1 MALLT
6 RLSLINRLVVALLS
20 LAIIAFGVIATMS
33 LKQELLPS
41 ITAPQ
46 AVVIVQYPGA
56 SPDIVADEAAAPL
69 EQAVRNVS
77 GVTQVDSVSST
88 NSSQITVMWEYG
100 LDDDKV
106 LGEINSAVSATKS
119 TLPEQVTTEVFAG
132 STDDI
137 PVIQLAV
144 ASDLALDKFGPLV
157 DDVAVSALKGL
168 PGVRDVTLSGQDTK
182 ELAVTLDQRKLD
194 DHELTAQQ
202 VSQTIEAQLSSLPA
216 GTTYKGGT
224 ELSVEVGAAPGSV
237 DAVKKLAIATTDGP
251 VRLSEIAE
259 VKLQSVARSSIAR
272 AEGRPSLGLAVM
284 KTPDADTVRVS
295 HAVQAAL
302 PGLQTELGNNASFS
316 TVFDQAPM
324 IEQSLHDLA
333 VEGGLGLVF
342 AIIVILLFLLSA
354 RSTLITAISIPL
366 SLLIAMIGLWI
377 GQYSLNLFTLA
388 ALTVA
393 VGRVVDDS
401 IVVVEN
407 IKRHSLGLSERRLSI
422 DQVVDSVKEVAGAVT
437 ASTLTTIA
445 VFLPVAFVTGSTGEL
460 FRPFAITVAIALA
473 ASLLVS
479 LTIVPLLAF
488 WFFRGRKVRAGK
500 SGAGAAPARAEHD
513 PERVTALQKG
523 YLPVLNWTL
532 RHPVITLIISFVIFI
547 GTLGAST
554 LLKTDFLG
562 SLGDDRALQINQEL
576 PSGTR
581 LETTAKSAAKIEKV
595 LADDPDVKSYQS
607 TIGQPGEANVATYS
621 ITLSDEA
628 DAGAATDRIRTQ
640 LAAIPDAGEVR
651 LTSATAAYT
660 SNDVTVTLTGDDQ
673 KQLDAAAAAVQA
685 AVAGVPG
692 LSDVRTDLSEQR
704 PVLRVQ
710 IDQEKAADYGF
721 TQAEIGAAVAGAL
734 RGTPIGEVTL
744 DGETHDL
751 VLRTFKGTPGPE
763 DLAKLKLP
771 VSQLQQQ
778 KAQEKAQDEL
788 EKKSDALEKRQEDLQ
803 ERQKDLQQ
811 TQEDQSDDAKREA
824 EEESDQQRRDL
835 EESRDEA
842 EESLADLRDQLREL
856 RNSPEPPPPAPPS
869 PGQPPGPGSAPVT
882 QEQLAWQKQ
891 MEQRAQAIA
900 QLESAVAQAKQAL
913 EQIDDQLEAMNEQ
926 QEKSDEQT
934 QDQQELADE
943 QERISDL
950 QEELADDQKKL
961 AEEQQDLADLKAGA
975 ITVGSLA
982 KVVEQK
988 TPITV
993 KHVDGQRAV
1002 TITATPT
1009 GSDLGAVSAALMTAV
1024 NGVELPPGIAQEQ
1037 GGASAEQQEAFVQ
1050 LGLAMLLAIVLVFI
1064 IMVATFRSLL
1074 QPLILLVS
1082 IPFAATG
1089 ALVGLLATNTALG
1102 VPAMVGL
1109 LMLIGIVVTNAIV
1122 LIDLINHYR
1131 ERGAEPRAAIV
1142 DGARLRLRPII
1153 MTAAATICAL
1163 TPMAFGLTGGGVFI
1177 SRPLAVV
1184 VIGGLV
1190 SSTLLTLLLVPV
1202 LYSLVSKIGYKPP
1215 AQPAAEQPAGPPE
1228 GGPDQGQAQAPD
1240 QQSPPEQQAPPAQDR
1255 QGQAQQGTPDRP
1267 ADERDTV
1274 FPFDDEPRRDGPNAH

>member
-20 LAIIAFGVIATMS
+20 LAIIVFGVIATFS

-46 AVVIVQYPGA
+46 AVVIVQFPGA
-56 SPDIVADEAAAPL
+56 APDIVADEATAPI

-77 GVTQVDSVSST
+77 GVTSVDSLSST
-88 NSSQITVMWEYG
+88 NSAQITVMWEYG
-100 LDDDKV
+100 QDDDKV
-106 LGEINSAVSATKS
+106 LGEINSAVSAAKS
-119 TLPEQVTTEVFAG
+119 GLPDDVETEVFAG

-137 PVIQLAV
+137 PVVQLAV
-144 ASDLALDKFGPLV
+144 SSDLELDKFGPLV
-157 DDVAVSALKGL
+157 DDIAVNALSGL

-182 ELAVTLDQRKLD
+182 QVTVTLKQDRLD

-202 VSQTIEAQLSSLPA
+202 VNQAIQSQLSSMPA
-216 GTTYKGGT
+216 GTTFDGNE
-224 ELSVEVGAAPGSV
+224 ELSVEVGSAPGSV
-237 DAVKKLAIATTDGP
+237 DAIKKLPIATSESP
-251 VRLSEIAE
+251 VPLSELAD
-259 VKLQSVARSSIAR
+259 VKLESISRSSISR
-272 AEGRPSLGLAVM
+272 ADGRPSLGLAVM
-284 KTPDADTVRVS
+284 KTPDADTVKIS
-295 HAVQAAL
+295 HAVQSAL
-302 PGLQTELGNNASFS
+302 PGLQDELGNNAAFS

-333 VEGGLGLVF
+333 VEGGLGLIF

-377 GQYSLNLFTLA
+377 GEYSLNLFTLA

-407 IKRHSLGLSERRLSI
+407 IKRHSLGSTARRLTI
-422 DQVVDSVKEVAGAVT
+422 DQVVTSVKEVAGAVT
-437 ASTLTTIA
+437 ASTLTTVA
-445 VFLPVAFVTGSTGEL
+445 VFLPVAFVSGSTGEL
-460 FRPFAITVAIALA
+460 FRPFSITVAIALV

-479 LTIVPLLAF
+479 LTIVPLLAY
-488 WFFRGRKVRAGK
+488 WFFRGRKPK
-500 SGAGAAPARAEHD
+500 AGAPAKAAEED
-513 PERVTALQKG
+513 PERETRLQRG
-523 YLPVLNWTL
+523 YLPVLRWTL
-532 RHPVITLIISFVIFI
+532 RHPVITLAISLVIFI

-581 LETTAKSAAKIEKV
+581 LDATAEAASKIEKV
-595 LADDPDVKSYQS
+595 LGDDPDVKSYQS
-607 TIGQPGEANVATYS
+607 TIGQAGEPNVVTYS
-621 ITLSDEA
+621 VTLGDQA
-628 DAGAATDRIRTQ
+628 DAGAATDRLRAAVSEVPDSGEIR
-640 LAAIPDAGEVR
+640 V
-651 LTSATAAYT
+651 TSATAAYT
-660 SNDVTVTLTGDDQ
+660 SNDVTVTVTGDDQ
-673 KQLDAAAAAVQA
+673 KALATATEKVQQ
-685 AVAGVPG
+685 AVAAVPG

-704 PVLRVQ
+704 PVLRVKV
-710 IDQEKAADYGF
+710 DLTKAADYGF
-721 TQAEIGAAVAGAL
+721 TQTEIGTAVAAAL
-734 RGTPIGEVTL
+734 RGTPVGEITV
-744 DGETHDL
+744 DGETND
-751 VLRTFKGTPGPE
+751 VVIRTHAPNAKPAE
-763 DLAKLKLP
+763 IAKLKLP
-771 VSQLQQQ
+771 VSQVQQQ
-778 KAQEKAQDEL
+778 KAQQKAQDAL
-788 EKKSDALEKRQEDLQ
+788 EEKSDALEKKQDDLQ
-803 ERQKDLQQ
+803 DRQKALQQ
-811 TQEDQSDDAKREA
+811 KQEDQADQAKEDA
-824 EEESDQQRRDL
+824 EEQGDDQRNDL
-835 EESRDEA
+835 EQSRADAEDDLDE
-842 EESLADLRDQLREL
+842 LRDQLREL
-856 RNSPEPPPPAPPS
+856 RDSPEPTPPAPPPGPPQ
-869 PGQPPGPGSAPVT
+869 PGQPGGAPVT
-882 QEQLAWQKQ
+882 QEQLAYQKAL
-891 MEQRAQAIA
+891 EQRAQAIA
-900 QLESAVAQAKQAL
+900 QLQSAIKQAEAGI
-913 EQIDDQLEAMNEQ
+913 EQIEDQLEAMQDQEDESQQ
-926 QEKSDEQT
+926 QE

-943 QERISDL
+943 GDAI
-950 QEELADDQKKL
+950 ADDQEALADEQKAL
-961 AEEQQDLADLKAGA
+961 AEEQQDLADLKARA
-975 ITVGSLA
+975 ITVGDVA
-982 KVVEQK
+982 KVVKEQ
-988 TPITV
+988 TPVSV

-1009 GSDLGAVSAALMTAV
+1009 GADLGAVSAALMSNV
-1024 NGVELPPGIAQEQ
+1024 NGVDLPAGVSVEQ
-1037 GGASAEQQEAFVQ
+1037 GGASTEQQEAFVQ

-1131 ERGAEPRAAIV
+1131 ERGAEPQAAII

-1190 SSTLLTLLLVPV
+1190 SSTILTLLLVPV

-1215 AQPAAEQPAGPPE
+1215 ESTPVDPNAAP
-1228 GGPDQGQAQAPD
+1228 PDQGGAAAAA
-1240 QQSPPEQQAPPAQDR
+1240 PEQAAAPPAER
-1255 QGQAQQGTPDRP
+1255 

-1274 FPFDDEPRRDGPNAH
+1274 FPVEQSPRRDG

>member
-6 RLSLINRLVVALLS
+6 RLSLINRLVVALIS
-20 LAIIAFGVIATMS
+20 LAIIVFGVIATTS

-56 SPDIVADEAAAPL
+56 APDIVADDAAAPL

-144 ASDLALDKFGPLV
+144 ASDLPLDKFGPLV

-182 ELAVTLDQRKLD
+182 ELAVTLDQKKLD

-202 VSQTIEAQLSSLPA
+202 VNQTLEAQLSVLPA
-216 GTTYKGGT
+216 GTTYRGGT

-237 DAVKKLAIATTDGP
+237 DAVKKLAIATSDGP

-366 SLLIAMIGLWI
+366 SLLIAMVGLWI

-407 IKRHSLGLSERRLSI
+407 IKRHSLGMSGRRLSI

-460 FRPFAITVAIALA
+460 FRPFAVTVAIALA

-488 WFFRGRKVRAGK
+488 WFFRGRKQK
-500 SGAGAAPARAEHD
+500 AGAAPARAEEN
-513 PERVTALQKG
+513 PERVTPLQKG

-532 RHPVITLIISFVIFI
+532 RHPVITLIISFVIFL

-581 LETTAKSAAKIEKV
+581 LETTAESAAKIEKV

-621 ITLSDEA
+621 ITLTDEA
-628 DAGAATDRIRTQ
+628 DAGAATDRIREQ

-651 LTSATAAYT
+651 VTSATAAYT

-692 LSDVRTDLSEQR
+692 LTDVRTDLSEQR

-710 IDQEKAADYGF
+710 VDQQKAADYGF

-751 VLRTFKGTPGPE
+751 VLRTFKGTAGPE
-763 DLAKLKLP
+763 DIEQLKLP

-803 ERQKDLQQ
+803 ERQKDLQE
-811 TQEDQSDDAKREA
+811 TQKDQSDEAKREA
-824 EEESDQQRRDL
+824 EEQTEDQRRDL
-835 EESRDEA
+835 EESRDDA
-842 EESLADLRDQLREL
+842 QESLADLRDQLREL

-869 PGQPPGPGSAPVT
+869 PGQPPGPGGLPVT

-900 QLESAVAQAKQAL
+900 QLQAAVEQAEQAL
-913 EQIDDQLEAMNEQ
+913 EQIDEQLEAMDEQ

-934 QDQQELADE
+934 QDQEELADE
-943 QERISDL
+943 QERIADL

-1122 LIDLINHYR
+1122 LIDLINTYR
-1131 ERGAEPRAAIV
+1131 ERGAEPQAAIV

-1190 SSTLLTLLLVPV
+1190 SSTILTLILVPV

-1215 AQPAAEQPAGPPE
+1215 AQPAAEQPATPPE
-1228 GGPDQGQAQAPD
+1228 GGPDHGQAEASPTPLEQDQQEQPD
-1240 QQSPPEQQAPPAQDR
+1240 QPAE
-1255 QGQAQQGTPDRP
+1255 
-1267 ADERDTV
+1267 ERDTV
-1274 FPFDDEPRRDGPNAH
+1274 FPLDDEPRRDGPGTH

>member
-6 RLSLINRLVVALLS
+6 RLSLINRLVVALIS
-20 LAIIAFGVIATMS
+20 LAIVAFGVVATTS

-46 AVVIVQYPGA
+46 AAVIVQYPGA
-56 SPDIVADEAAAPL
+56 APDIVADEAAAPL
-69 EQAVRNVS
+69 EQALRNVS
-77 GVTQVDSVSST
+77 GVTKVDSVSST

-106 LGEINSAVSATKS
+106 LGEINSAVSAAKS

-157 DDVAVSALKGL
+157 DDVAVNALKGL

-182 ELAVTLDQRKLD
+182 ELAITLDQRKLD

-216 GTTYKGGT
+216 GTTYRGGT
-224 ELSVEVGAAPGSV
+224 EMSVEVGAAPGSV
-237 DAVKKLAIATTDGP
+237 DAVKKLAIATSDGP

-272 AEGRPSLGLAVM
+272 ADGRPSLGLAVM

-295 HAVQAAL
+295 HAVQTAL
-302 PGLQTELGNNASFS
+302 PGLQTELGNNAAFS

-377 GQYSLNLFTLA
+377 GGFSLNLFTLA

-407 IKRHSLGLSERRLSI
+407 IKRHSLGMSERRLSI

-460 FRPFAITVAIALA
+460 FRPFAVTVAIALA

-488 WFFRGRKVRAGK
+488 WFFRGRKPKAG
-500 SGAGAAPARAEHD
+500 APARAEENPD
-513 PERVTALQKG
+513 RITPLQKG

-532 RHPVITLIISFVIFI
+532 RHPVITLIISFVIFL

-562 SLGDDRALQINQEL
+562 SLGDDRALQVNQEL

-628 DAGAATDRIRTQ
+628 DAGAATDRIREQ

-673 KQLDAAAAAVQA
+673 KQLNAAAEAVRA
-685 AVAGVPG
+685 AVAAVPG

-710 IDQEKAADYGF
+710 IDQQKAADYGF

-751 VLRTFKGTPGPE
+751 VLRTFKGTAGPKDIE
-763 DLAKLKLP
+763 QLKLP

-778 KAQEKAQDEL
+778 KAQEDAQDAL

-803 ERQKDLQQ
+803 ERQKDLQK
-811 TQEDQSDDAKREA
+811 TQEDQADQAKRDA
-824 EEESDQQRRDL
+824 EDEGEQQRRDL

-842 EESLADLRDQLREL
+842 RESLDDLRDQLREL
-856 RNSPEPPPPAPPS
+856 KDSPEPPPPAPPS
-869 PGQPPGPGSAPVT
+869 PGQPPGPGGVPVT

-900 QLESAVAQAKQAL
+900 QLESAVKQAQQGL
-913 EQIDDQLEAMNEQ
+913 EQINDQLEAMDEQ

-934 QDQQELADE
+934 QDQEELADE
-943 QERISDL
+943 QERIADL

-975 ITVGSLA
+975 ITVGRLA

-988 TPITV
+988 TPIAV
-993 KHVDGQRAV
+993 KHVDGERAV

-1009 GSDLGAVSAALMTAV
+1009 GSDLGAVSAALTTAV

-1215 AQPAAEQPAGPPE
+1215 AQAAAEQPAGPPE
-1228 GGPDQGQAQAPD
+1228 GGPDQGQAEA
-1240 QQSPPEQQAPPAQDR
+1240 PEQQNLPEQDQ
-1255 QGQAQQGTPDRP
+1255 QGQPDRP
-1267 ADERDTV
+1267 AEERDTV
-1274 FPFDDEPRRDGPNAH
+1274 FPLDDEPRRDGP